1 MRMPLK
7 QIICTTDFSECSR
20 LTVPFG
26 ALLAK
31 EFGAR
36 LYVCYVV
43 DLPTVFA
50 YGEAI
55 RDPRQDEKR
64 LMREGEEQIATLMSD
79 YAVDWEP
86 LVTGGHAGNEI
97 ERLAAEKSAD
107 LVITATHG
115 RSGLKRL
122 VLGSVTEHLMRRLS
136 CALLVVR
143 STNHAPAMA
152 GKKSIKLKKILV
164 GCDFSPDSDLGFQY
178 ALSLAQQF
186 QSELHLAHVI
196 EPPVYRELGRTEGR
210 EGVSREKD
218 LREQL
223 KDQMSRMVPED
234 ALHWCT
240 PKSVLLAGQPHE
252 ELSKYALVNDMDLI
266 VLGFRGR
273 GLMETL
279 FVGSTTARA
288 IRNATCPVLSVQ
300 PTEL

>member
-7 QIICTTDFSECSR
+7 HIICATDFSECSR
-20 LTVPFG
+20 LAVPYG
-26 ALLAK
+26 VLLAR
-31 EFGAR
+31 EFGAK
-36 LYVCYVV
+36 LYVCHIV
-43 DLPTVFA
+43 DLPTVLA

-55 RDPRQDEKR
+55 RDLRHDEKR
-64 LMREGEEQIATLMSD
+64 LMREAEEQIATLMSD

-122 VLGSVTEHLMRRLS
+122 VLGSVTEQLMRRLL
-136 CALLVVR
+136 CPLLVVR
-143 STNHAPAMA
+143 STEEEPATVG
-152 GKKSIKLKKILV
+152 GKRIELKKILV
-164 GCDFSPDSDLGFQY
+164 GCDFSLDSDLGFQY

-196 EPPVYRELGRTEGR
+196 EPPIYRELGRTDGR
-210 EGVSREKD
+210 EWVSGEKD
-218 LREQL
+218 LRERLKEQL
-223 KDQMSRMVPED
+223 SQMVPED